1 MRIIY
6 HDISTSPLLPRH
18 LETLVY
24 FLILLLI
31 LDAPVPPSLPPHPA
45 HPLPEVALP
54 DRPRVPLVDDARD
67 HQRRGKHP
75 HVAALHGL
83 PPPPLDADLPQAVD
97 ADARAVEEHVPPVP
111 ALDPRPQAGEEAAE
125 EEALRREHVPREV
138 RLEEADGRPG
148 GGDGARDEG
157 RAAEGL
163 DDDGVDAGE
172 RRVVEAL
179 ELEEDGEARVEE
191 DEETGRGRE
200 GVDPE
205 GEICAQAGRV
215 GRMEGGA
222 GERSDERMSLGCEGG
237 E

>member
-1 MRIIY
+1 
-6 HDISTSPLLPRH
+6 
-18 LETLVY
+18 
-24 FLILLLI
+24 
-31 LDAPVPPSLPPHPA
+31 
-45 HPLPEVALP
+45 
-54 DRPRVPLVDDARD
+54 
-67 HQRRGKHP
+67 
-75 HVAALHGL
+75 
-83 PPPPLDADLPQAVD
+83 
-97 ADARAVEEHVPPVP
+97 VP

-179 ELEEDGEARVEE
+179 ELEQDGEARVEE
-191 DEETGRGRE
+191 NEETGGGRE

-205 GEICAQAGRV
+205 GEVCAQAGRV

-222 GERSDERMSLGCEGG
+222 GERSDEGVSLGREGR
-237 E
+237 EQLK